1 MGGICGF
8 IGKRCLS
15 ENELMRMSEEIAHR
29 GTQNNYG
36 QAVYQLDSAYYAG
49 LSYRRLAIKGK
60 GEELN
65 LPVCSPDK
73 SVSVI
78 LDGEIYNYREIR
90 ELIKDYPFQTNNDA
104 EVIIAAYLKWG
115 IQFLKKVNGMFA
127 IALLDRKNNVL
138 YLMRDRMGE
147 KPLYY
152 YVNAQNDIL
161 FASQPRAFLACDQF
175 VKEINSEVLGTYF
188 LHTCIEAP
196 NTIYKNVYK
205 LGHGCIL
212 EIRNGE
218 IQLRKYW
225 DVARKYK
232 KMSQY
237 EIKDYE
243 KAKKGTENILTQA
256 IRIRMEEDQPIGFCL
271 SGGYDSALVCAL
283 AQNISSTPIKTYTIG
298 VYDDSLNEA
307 VYAKRIAKHLG
318 TDHTELYIDEEQML
332 SLLEEIP
339 DYYDEPFADSS
350 QLPTMLLSSLARKD
364 VALILTGIGGDELY
378 GGLDIYEIVR
388 EAQQKAD
395 IGKVLYLL
403 KKAPLLKQM
412 KIWGRLPIEY
422 RIISDEMNPET
433 QTQAGVNQY
442 IKCIKNILKEEPAV
456 FHYEI
461 ESHYREKDWGVRRM
475 LLDLDTFTIYD
486 ELTKQDRGS
495 MRYGLESR
503 SPFYDKDVI
512 EYSFRIPI
520 DFKVNKLERKMILK
534 DIVHQYIPREIM
546 DRKKMGFCIP
556 QDKWLRGPLKEKVM
570 DYTNRD
576 FLKRQ
581 GIFNPDETIRLINTY
596 MKTGDQGK
604 WSGAN
609 FSKIVWP
616 YFIFQQWYERYKNV

>member
-8 IGKRCLS
+8 IGKRGLS
-15 ENELMRMSEEIAHR
+15 ENELMEMNEKIAHR
-29 GTQNNYG
+29 GTRNEYG
-36 QAVYQLDSAYYAG
+36 QIIYQLDSVYYAG
-49 LSYRRLAIKGK
+49 LAYRRLAIKGK
-60 GEELN
+60 DEALN

-78 LDGEIYNYREIR
+78 LDGEIYNFLEIK
-90 ELIKDYPFQTNNDA
+90 EQIKDYPFHTNNDT
-104 EVIIAAYLKWG
+104 EVILAAYLKWG
-115 IQFLKKVNGMFA
+115 LSFLKRVNGMFA
-127 IALLDRKNNVL
+127 IALLDRRINAL

-152 YVNAQNDIL
+152 YVNAKKDVL
-161 FASQPRAFLACDQF
+161 FASQPKAFLVWDQF
-175 VKEINSEVLGTYF
+175 HSEINREVLGTYF
-188 LHTCIEAP
+188 LHGCIEAP
-196 NTIYKNVYK
+196 NTIYKDVYK

-212 EIRNGE
+212 KICNGE
-218 IQLRKYW
+218 LQIKKYW
-225 DVARKYK
+225 DTARKYK
-232 KMSQY
+232 EKSQNMVVHY
-237 EIKDYE
+237 EE
-243 KAKKGTENILTQA
+243 AKKETENILTNA
-256 IRIRMEEDQPIGFCL
+256 IRIRMEEDHPTGFCL
-271 SGGYDSALVCAL
+271 SGGYDSTLICAL
-283 AQNISSTPIKTYTIG
+283 AQNISDTPIRTYTIG
-298 VYDDSLNEA
+298 VHDESINEA

-318 TDHTELYIDEEQML
+318 TNHTELYIDEKQML

-388 EAQQKAD
+388 EAQKRAY
-395 IGKVLYLL
+395 IGKLLYIL
-403 KKAPLLKQM
+403 KRTPLLKEM
-412 KIWGRLPIEY
+412 KMLGKLPIKY
-422 RIISDEMNPET
+422 RIISDEINPQV
-433 QTQAGVNQY
+433 QTQAGVNKY
-442 IKCIKNILKEEPAV
+442 INCIKNFLKEEPTT
-456 FHYEI
+456 FYYEI
-461 ESHYREKDWGVRRM
+461 ESHYRVRDWGVRRM

-495 MRYGLESR
+495 MKYGLESR

-520 DFKVNKLERKMILK
+520 DFKLNRSKRKMILK

-581 GIFNPDETIRLINTY
+581 GIFNPDETIEFINTY
-596 MKTGDQGK
+596 METGDQEK
-604 WSGAN
+604 WSGSN

-616 YFIFQQWYERYKNV
+616 YFIFQQWYQTYG